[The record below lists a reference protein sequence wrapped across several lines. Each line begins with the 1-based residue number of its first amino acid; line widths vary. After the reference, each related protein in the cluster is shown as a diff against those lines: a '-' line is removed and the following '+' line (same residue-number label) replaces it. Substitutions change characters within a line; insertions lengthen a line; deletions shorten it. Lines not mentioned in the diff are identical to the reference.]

1 MTIDRN
7 VPFRYTQKAQDM
19 RDWKKNQV
27 DNNNFEYSKSQ
38 KSKYRKNYDEIDW
51 SR

>member
-19 RDWKKNQV
+19 RDWKKTL
-27 DNNNFEYSKSQ
+27 DNNNFSRTSGQ
-38 KSKYRKNYDEIDW
+38 KKKYRNNYDEIDW
-51 SR
+51 SK

>member
-19 RDWKKNQV
+19 RDGKKNQV
-27 DNNNFEYSKSQ
+27 DNNNFEDSKRQKRKYSNNDNE
-38 KSKYRKNYDEIDW
+38 KY
-51 SR
+51 